1 MKRSRT
7 VLPACKR
14 AGALWSLATAA
25 LALALASCV
34 AGRQDAGDAPLA
46 VSLHNGGEVPL
57 RCQLIFGHW
66 VERGLGEIAPGADV
80 RMDLMRAAA
89 DGGIYVMRPDGKKK
103 MMVENVI
110 CGRADNWQ
118 PTLGQ
123 LDFTPLRQRAAPAAA
138 AHCAAPADGGRVAC
152 AIDKISE

>member
-1 MKRSRT
+1 MPMLKRRI
-7 VLPACKR
+7 
-14 AGALWSLATAA
+14 ALWCYATVAGS
-25 LALALASCV
+25 LALAGCV
-34 AGRQDAGDAPLA
+34 AQRQDAGDAPLA
-46 VSLHNGGEVPL
+46 VSLHNGGPVPL

-66 VERGLGEIAPGADV
+66 VERDLGQIAPGADV
-80 RMDLMRAAA
+80 RMDLMRAGE

-118 PTLGQ
+118 PTLGR
-123 LDFTPLRQRAAPAAA
+123 LDFTPLRQRAAQAAD
-138 AHCAAPADGGRVAC
+138 AHCAAPADGGRAAC

>member
-1 MKRSRT
+1 
-7 VLPACKR
+7 
-14 AGALWSLATAA
+14 
-25 LALALASCV
+25 
-34 AGRQDAGDAPLA
+34 
-46 VSLHNGGEVPL
+46 
-57 RCQLIFGHW
+57 
-66 VERGLGEIAPGADV
+66 
-80 RMDLMRAAA
+80 MDLMRSGE

-118 PTLGQ
+118 PTQGR
-123 LDFTPLRQRAAPAAA
+123 LDFTPLRQQATQAAA

>member
-1 MKRSRT
+1 MPMRKRSI
-7 VLPACKR
+7 
-14 AGALWSLATAA
+14 ALRRLATLA
-25 LALALASCV
+25 LSLALASCV
-34 AGRQDAGDAPLA
+34 AARQDAADAPLA
-46 VSLHNGGEVPL
+46 VSLHNSGAVPL

-66 VERGLGEIAPGADV
+66 VERGLGDVAPGAAV
-80 RMDLMRAAA
+80 QLDLMRAAE

-123 LDFTPLRQRAAPAAA
+123 LDFTPLRQRAAPAAT
-138 AHCAAPADGGRVAC
+138 AHCAAPSDGGRVAC
-152 AIDKISE
+152 AIDRISE

>member
-1 MKRSRT
+1 MSLRRRR
-7 VLPACKR
+7 V
-14 AGALWSLATAA
+14 ALRRLASAA
-25 LALALASCV
+25 LALVLASCV
-34 AGRQDAGDAPLA
+34 AQRQDAGDAPLA
-46 VSLHNGGEVPL
+46 VSLHNGGTVPL

-66 VERGLGEIAPGADV
+66 VERDLGQIAPGADV
-80 RMDLMRAAA
+80 RMDLMRAGE

-118 PTLGQ
+118 PTLGR
-123 LDFTPLRQRAAPAAA
+123 LDFTPLRQQAARAAA
-138 AHCAAPADGGRVAC
+138 AHCTAPADGGRVAC